1 MDAWDVAALS
11 RATGSGD
18 GSDEGGS
25 SPLEEQS
32 DAYDALVSAALEADG
47 CAPQLS
53 TYELGDPNPHPHPHP
68 NPSPNPNPYP
78 NPNQV
83 RAGAGHL
90 RARGRLRPPHL
101 LLPPH
106 RPQPGRH
113 AIPTELSIYA
123 PNPDPNPNTLLAPPP
138 SPPPPSGTPRVI
150 LGVTYFADGAVA
162 RCDVNFATLT
172 RGQRSMVIVPP
183 WQCSSSAPA
192 PPQGAP
198 GGSGQ
203 LGTPRKRPAR
213 WAPSHRLGCSS

>member
-11 RATGSGD
+11 RAS
-18 GSDEGGS
+18 GS
-25 SPLEEQS
+25 SDVVPLDEQS

-47 CAPQLS
+47 CALTLTLTLTLTLALALALPLALPLPLVLVLTVTVTLTVPLTRCAPELA
-53 TYELGDPNPHPHPHP
+53 TYEIGDASIHRTSCFHRTGPNLG
-68 NPSPNPNPYP
+68 
-78 NPNQV
+78 
-83 RAGAGHL
+83 
-90 RARGRLRPPHL
+90 
-101 LLPPH
+101 
-106 RPQPGRH
+106 
-113 AIPTELSIYA
+113 
-123 PNPDPNPNTLLAPPP
+123 
-138 SPPPPSGTPRVI
+138 GTPRVI

-213 WAPSHRLGCSS
+213 WVPSHRLGCSS